1 MMGGDEAAAAGL
13 LGTSFNMGLPSLR
26 ECFALDDD
34 FLTAMVFWEE
44 LAFDLPIFY

>member
-34 FLTAMVFWEE
+34 FLTAMFFWEE
-44 LAFDLPIFY
+44 FAFDLPIFY